1 MGMSRGD
8 TEATLGPQQIH
19 HDGQRVPGVVR
30 GRDIFVEFEH
40 LREDKQSQE
49 YRVVVRIL
57 V

>member
-30 GRDIFVEFEH
+30 GGDIFVEFEH
-40 LREDKQSQE
+40 LREDKQSQKIK
-49 YRVVVRIL
+49 VFL
-57 V
+57 